1 MIEAQVLVA
10 CMPYCN
16 HVLSWPFPASTA
28 MIFLYALGCCL
39 NHMGG
44 SPKIV
49 VTDNLKASVVRADR
63 YEPEINR
70 IMEDFANHYGF
81 AVVPTRVRKPRD
93 KAAVE
98 NEVKI
103 AYRRI
108 YAKLRNR
115 RFFSLEQVNAAFAE
129 KALEHNQTR
138 MQQKEYCR
146 QEKFWQ
152 KSIPPYSK
160 KLPPVR
166 HLK

>member
-1 MIEAQVLVA
+1 
-10 CMPYCN
+10 
-16 HVLSWPFPASTA
+16 
-28 MIFLYALGCCL
+28 
-39 NHMGG
+39 MGG

-146 QEKFWQ
+146 QEKFLAEEH
-152 KSIPPYSK
+152 PPLLK
-160 KLPPVR
+160 KTSPP
-166 HLK
+166 